1 MSKIT
6 TTEPTQAPL
15 RPLPMRITPMQ
26 FDRLQA
32 ARDYD
37 GISVQE
43 HVRRALDFYLN
54 ALEISV
60 LRSSSE
66 DLKALRAAGRTNPGV
81 TTPPVVADV
90 SADIP
95 QDAGFVGANLNPITK
110 TVKVSTR

>member
-1 MSKIT
+1 MTDPDVRK
-6 TTEPTQAPL
+6 EVPL
-15 RPLPMRITPMQ
+15 RPLPMRITPLQ

-60 LRSSSE
+60 LRTSSE
-66 DLKALRAAGRTNPGV
+66 DLKAIRAAGRTNPGI
-81 TTPPVVADV
+81 TTPVAVTDV
-90 SADIP
+90 SADMP

-110 TVKVSTR
+110 TAKVSIR